1 MKQHYRYRVTGIG
14 QFPIDMLRYDCA
26 WPSMGE
32 DTGRIAELVC
42 VGQGGPGDSETR
54 SMRTKYRLEG
64 VVINSDKAPTIERWE
79 SFLWHVWHVE
89 ILP

>member
-1 MKQHYRYRVTGIG
+1 MKKHYRYRVTGIG

-26 WPSMGE
+26 WPSTSE
-32 DTGRIAELVC
+32 DAGRISELVC

-54 SMRTKYRLEG
+54 ARRTKYRLDG
-64 VVINSDKAPTIERWE
+64 VVISSDKAPTPERWE
-79 SFLWHVWHVE
+79 SFLWHVE